1 MVEPLCLSLPTVSMI
16 PHWIIKAMCFFARIR
31 AVPKPGLTQR
41 HRQRVLRLVCVVA
54 LGAAVYFSML
64 WLLGFRLQYL
74 WRAVDQDAVSYRE
87 IMRRRLTQW
96 RELVCLQ
103 PAI

>member
-1 MVEPLCLSLPTVSMI
+1 MI

-64 WLLGFRLQYL
+64 WLLGFRLRDFVR
-74 WRAVDQDAVSYRE
+74 RAV
-87 IMRRRLTQW
+87 
-96 RELVCLQ
+96 
-103 PAI
+103 